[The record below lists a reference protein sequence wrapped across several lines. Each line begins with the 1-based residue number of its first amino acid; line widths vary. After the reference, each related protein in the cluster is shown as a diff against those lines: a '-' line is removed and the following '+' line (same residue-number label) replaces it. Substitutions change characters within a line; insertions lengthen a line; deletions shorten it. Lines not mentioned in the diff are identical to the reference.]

1 MATFLTPATV
11 TRYFRARDG
20 SVAAAAAALPATLVW
35 RRGATPGAAP
45 CAGCVARPS
54 ARSFVPLGVC
64 LAGRPVVYSS
74 FVGVT
79 DKSGD
84 GNEAHL
90 AWALEELL
98 GAGDTRTYVCVM
110 DFAGFGRAD
119 LSPAVGRRSLSLF
132 AAHYPERLS
141 AAIVVDA
148 PPLFSALYRLLHP
161 FIDPVTA
168 AKLTMVRTAGGGGA
182 AMWDR
187 LFPELLAD
195 RITAAVADS
204 RARAADAGQ

>member
-1 MATFLTPATV
+1 MTPTAV
-11 TRYFRARDG
+11 RV
-20 SVAAAAAALPATLVW
+20 VAAVVIAARAWAVSQVVGSRLRPGL
-35 RRGATPGAAP
+35 RR
-45 CAGCVARPS
+45 
-54 ARSFVPLGVC
+54 
-64 LAGRPVVYSS
+64 S

-119 LSPAVGRRSLSLF
+119 LSPAVGRRSLFLF

-141 AAIVVDA
+141 AAIVVNA

-187 LFPELLAD
+187 LFSSCSP
-195 RITAAVADS
+195 TASPPRWPTRGRAPPTPVNEGVWWTWPPLPGTGVPYIGGMILE
-204 RARAADAGQ
+204 ARAAAGKGG